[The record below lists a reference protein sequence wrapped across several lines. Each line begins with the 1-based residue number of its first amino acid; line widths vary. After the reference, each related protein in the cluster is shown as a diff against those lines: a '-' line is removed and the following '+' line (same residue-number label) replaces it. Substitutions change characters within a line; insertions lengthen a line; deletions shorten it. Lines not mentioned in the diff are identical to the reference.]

1 MALSLPEHCLTAEG
15 VERRLGVELELNGLP
30 LPRLA
35 GLVAEQLGGTLQP
48 QSEYE
53 IDIETPLGTFRAEL
67 DFDYLKRL
75 AREQLKQPPGELEL
89 AATELLGT
97 LAFQLVPLE
106 LISPP
111 LPLSQLVCLTPLFE
125 RLRLAGAKGTR
136 HALHYA
142 FGLHLNPEL
151 PDTDSH
157 TLLRYFKAYLCLHDW
172 LEEHEDIVAARKVS
186 PYIRA
191 FGKEYS
197 RRVIDV
203 HYWPALPAFSADYLL
218 ANPSRNRSLDLLPL
232 LAWHDE
238 AQVQRA
244 VQDDKV
250 NKRPT
255 LHYRLPNS
263 DIDNPNWSLDH
274 AWRGWLQVE
283 SLANDEHRLA
293 QVCQHY
299 AAHLDQLTPDF
310 LNPWKYK
317 VIQWLR

>member
-15 VERRLGVELELNGLP
+15 SERRLGVELELNGLP
-30 LPRLA
+30 LPYLA
-35 GLVAEQLGGTLQP
+35 GLVADQLDGTLRQR
-48 QSEYE
+48 SDYE
-53 IDIETPLGTFRAEL
+53 IDIDTPLGTFRAEL

-75 AREQLKQPPGELEL
+75 AREQQEQPPGELEL

-106 LISPP
+106 LVTPP
-111 LPLSQLVCLTPLFE
+111 LPLSQLASLTPLLE

-151 PDTDSH
+151 PATDGH

-172 LEEHEDIVAARKVS
+172 LEEHEDIVTARKVS

-191 FGKEYS
+191 FSKEYS
-197 RRVIDV
+197 RRVIDA
-203 HYWPALPAFSADYLL
+203 HYWPTLPVFSADYLL
-218 ANPSRNRSLDLLPL
+218 TNPSRNRSLDLLPI

-238 AQVQRA
+238 ALVQRA

-263 DIDNPNWSLDH
+263 DIDNLHWSLDH

-283 SLANDEHRLA
+283 ALANDEHRLA
-293 QVCQHY
+293 EVCRHY
-299 AAHLDQLTPDF
+299 AAHLDNITPDF
-310 LNPWKYK
+310 LNPWKHK
-317 VIQWLR
+317 VTQWLR

>member
-1 MALSLPEHCLTAEG
+1 MTYRLPEHRHTADG
-15 VERRLGVELELNGLP
+15 QERRLGVELEFNGLP

-35 GLVAEQLGGTLQP
+35 ELVAEQLNGQLRQ

-53 IDIETPLGTFRAEL
+53 IEIDTPLGIFRAEL

-75 AREQLKQPPGELEL
+75 ARTQLKQPPGELEQ
-89 AATELLGT
+89 AATELLGS

-106 LISPP
+106 LVSPP
-111 LPLSQLVCLTPLFE
+111 LPLSRLDQLTPLFE
-125 RLRLAGAKGTR
+125 RLRANGAKGTR

-151 PDTDSH
+151 PDTDGA

-172 LEEHEDIVAARKVS
+172 LAQREDIVAARKLS
-186 PYIRA
+186 PYIRGFA
-191 FGKEYS
+191 NDYC
-197 RRVIDV
+197 RRVIDLD
-203 HYWPALPAFSADYLL
+203 YWPDLPQFSDDYLA
-218 ANPSRNRSLDLLPL
+218 ANPSRNRSLDLLPI

-238 AQVQRA
+238 ARVQQL

-263 DIDNPNWSLDH
+263 DIDNPHWSLEH
-274 AWRGWLQVE
+274 AWTGWLQVE
-283 SLANDEHRLA
+283 MLANDERRLE
-293 QVCQHY
+293 QVCRHY
-299 AAHLDQLTPDF
+299 AAHIDSLTPDF
-310 LNPWKYK
+310 LDPWASK
-317 VIQWLR
+317 VTPWLR

>member
-1 MALSLPEHCLTAEG
+1 MAYRLPELRHSASG
-15 VERRLGVELELNGLP
+15 QERRLGVELELNGLP

-35 GLVAEQLGGTLQP
+35 ELVAEQLNGRLRQR
-48 QSEYE
+48 SEYE
-53 IDIETPLGTFRAEL
+53 IEIDTPLGTFRAEL

-75 AREQLKQPPGELEL
+75 ARVQLRQPPGELEQ

-106 LISPP
+106 LVSPP
-111 LPLSQLVCLTPLFE
+111 LPLSRLDQLDALFE
-125 RLRLAGAKGTR
+125 RLRASGAKGTR

-151 PDTDSH
+151 PGTDNL

-172 LEEHEDIVAARKVS
+172 LEQHEDIVAARKLS
-186 PYIRA
+186 PYIRSFA
-191 FGKEYS
+191 KDYS
-197 RRVIDV
+197 RKVIDLN
-203 HYWPALPAFSADYLL
+203 YWPDLPQFSDDYLV
-218 ANPSRNRSLDLLPL
+218 ANPSRNRALDLLPL

-238 AQVQRA
+238 ARVQQR

-263 DIDNPNWSLDH
+263 DIDNPRWSLQH
-274 AWRGWLQVE
+274 AWTGWLQVE
-283 SLANDEHRLA
+283 MLANDERRLD
-293 QVCQHY
+293 QLCRHY
-299 AAHLDQLTPDF
+299 AVHLDSLTPDF
-310 LNPWKYK
+310 LDPWMSK
-317 VIQWLR
+317 VKPWLR